1 MIHQNTNLSLCA
13 LVGAYYLS
21 STPHMHKG
29 IHQMPDS
36 ESGPWESHPCR
47 VLRQLRREVSLSP
60 GPVIALSVAAG
71 YFGMVS
77 GSLPTLCPADT
88 FSGRW
93 ILAYLLVARS
103 SGNVSDECVL
113 TCQCTGEGSLSRHS
127 SKVPSLIGNGR
138 DPNRTHF
145 LKNFL
150 FSYPPCSKALILLDF
165 HQKIFCYHF

>member
-29 IHQMPDS
+29 IHQTPDS

-60 GPVIALSVAAG
+60 EPVIALSVAAG

-77 GSLPTLCPADT
+77 GALPTLCPADT
-88 FSGRW
+88 DSGRW
-93 ILAYLLVARS
+93 ILAYLLSARS
-103 SGNVSDECVL
+103 PGNVSDEYVL
-113 TCQCTGEGSLSRHS
+113 TCQGSSEE
-127 SKVPSLIGNGR
+127 N
-138 DPNRTHF
+138 
-145 LKNFL
+145 
-150 FSYPPCSKALILLDF
+150 
-165 HQKIFCYHF
+165 

>member
-1 MIHQNTNLSLCA
+1 MIHQNTNPKLRV

-29 IHQMPDS
+29 IHQTPDS

-60 GPVIALSVAAG
+60 EPVIALSVVAG

-88 FSGRW
+88 ISGRW
-93 ILAYLLVARS
+93 ILAHLRAAWNFRPG
-103 SGNVSDECVL
+103 SGNVSDECVFDY
-113 TCQCTGEGSLSRHS
+113 QS
-127 SKVPSLIGNGR
+127 SMKVLFFPSPLYRNNSWKKR
-138 DPNRTHF
+138 N
-145 LKNFL
+145 L
-150 FSYPPCSKALILLDF
+150 FSKKF
-165 HQKIFCYHF
+165 G

>member
-1 MIHQNTNLSLCA
+1 MIHQNAKLSRDRLVFA
-13 LVGAYYLS
+13 LWSLHLIFPRNPKCRKG
-21 STPHMHKG
+21 MH
-29 IHQMPDS
+29 QTPDS

-88 FSGRW
+88 VSGRW

-103 SGNVSDECVL
+103 SGNVSDECVFDCQGTLRPLSHASTDQLL
-113 TCQCTGEGSLSRHS
+113 TFFRKCR
-127 SKVPSLIGNGR
+127 
-138 DPNRTHF
+138 
-145 LKNFL
+145 NF
-150 FSYPPCSKALILLDF
+150 F
-165 HQKIFCYHF
+165 Q